1 VPPRVT
7 VIGGGV
13 AGLSAAAA
21 LAEQGVRVTLLEAR
35 STLGGRC
42 STFTDPATGERV
54 DNGQHI
60 LIGCYTETFR
70 FLRRIGGLAHV
81 REQANLSLRI
91 VDRHGVSSLLRCPPW
106 PAPLHLLGG
115 LLGWKALTWRDR
127 VSSLRILPAI
137 RRASAGGALPG
148 RPGTTREGGDSGEE
162 TVRAWLR
169 RHGQTERLIEVL
181 WEPLA
186 IAALNQSIDAAA
198 AAPFRD
204 VVRRM
209 FTARRRDA
217 TLVLP
222 TVPLAELFA
231 APTVA
236 FVQARDGEV
245 IAGAPARMVAEPG
258 SSRVV
263 VRTRDAEIAADAI
276 VCAVPWFALP
286 DVLPDVASLRSTI
299 DAARHTQASPIVTVN
314 LWLDRQV
321 AGEEFVGLPGR
332 HMQWIFD
339 KARLFGE
346 SAAHLSL
353 VSSGAEEIAARG
365 NADLLALAMEE
376 LRAALPAASDAVVKR
391 AVVVREKRATF
402 SLAPGQPARPGT
414 STGVP
419 GLFLAGDWIDTG
431 LPATIE
437 SAVVSGHWAA
447 ASVLAHL
454 EGLQS

>member
-1 VPPRVT
+1 
-7 VIGGGV
+7 
-13 AGLSAAAA
+13 
-21 LAEQGVRVTLLEAR
+21 
-35 STLGGRC
+35 
-42 STFTDPATGERV
+42 
-54 DNGQHI
+54 
-60 LIGCYTETFR
+60 
-70 FLRRIGGLAHV
+70 
-81 REQANLSLRI
+81 
-91 VDRHGVSSLLRCPPW
+91 
-106 PAPLHLLGG
+106 
-115 LLGWKALTWRDR
+115 
-127 VSSLRILPAI
+127 
-137 RRASAGGALPG
+137 
-148 RPGTTREGGDSGEE
+148 
-162 TVRAWLR
+162 
-169 RHGQTERLIEVL
+169 
-181 WEPLA
+181 
-186 IAALNQSIDAAA
+186 
-198 AAPFRD
+198 
-204 VVRRM
+204 
-209 FTARRRDA
+209 
-217 TLVLP
+217 
-222 TVPLAELFA
+222 
-231 APTVA
+231 
-236 FVQARDGEV
+236 
-245 IAGAPARMVAEPG
+245 
-258 SSRVV
+258 
-263 VRTRDAEIAADAI
+263 
-276 VCAVPWFALP
+276 
-286 DVLPDVASLRSTI
+286 LPDVASLRSTI